1 MRNIAIGEWGAYIV
15 LMYDKNSSWET
26 KRGETDTSGTQYT
39 IAVHS
44 ICSQWDGM
52 FIVHDNCNKGGSPYL
67 FRLQLSLLGSYFGG
81 NLWSKQEREAA
92 LFLTVIVSMA
102 IVYFL
107 SR

>member
-44 ICSQWDGM
+44 ICSQ
-52 FIVHDNCNKGGSPYL
+52 
-67 FRLQLSLLGSYFGG
+67 
-81 NLWSKQEREAA
+81 
-92 LFLTVIVSMA
+92 
-102 IVYFL
+102 
-107 SR
+107 